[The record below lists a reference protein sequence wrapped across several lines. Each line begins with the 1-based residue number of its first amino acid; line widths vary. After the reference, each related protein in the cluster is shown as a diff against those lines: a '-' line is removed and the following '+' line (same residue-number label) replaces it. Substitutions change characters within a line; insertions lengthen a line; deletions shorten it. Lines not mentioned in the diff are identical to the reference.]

1 MCENASFQETELMD
15 KTGVKSY
22 IDEKLKQEYLHVG
35 PDSYYKPL
43 MESNVFI
50 HTCHGIMTCGELD
63 RLS

>member
-35 PDSYYKPL
+35 PDSYYKLL
-43 MESNVFI
+43 M
-50 HTCHGIMTCGELD
+50 D
-63 RLS
+63 RVMYSFTHVMAL